1 MLVSCIK
8 RPRVTAEGEYRC
20 LIEHESAVADEFGS
34 LIQQRG
40 ISKIPQCYVTLALL
54 PQRRGLLSAVIST
67 SIDFL
72 LIDKKPF
79 IRQALLFWGRFVK
92 RQSVM
97 AHGYIV

>member
-67 SIDFL
+67 SIDF
-72 LIDKKPF
+72 F
-79 IRQALLFWGRFVK
+79 
-92 RQSVM
+92 
-97 AHGYIV
+97 